1 MKTVF
6 FAFLVAL
13 GSASAQSVNPSMP
26 PEIRHVDGN
35 VFLNDQRV
43 QPSGEFPKITE
54 DALMRTEDGRAEV
67 LLAPGVTLRL
77 GEHGSVRMT
86 ANRPGDNRIEVLA
99 GPAVVITDG
108 MNRDAK
114 LTVFC
119 ELEAALSS
127 QGEYRFDNRH
137 YRDINENFCM
147 FKVYRGAAD
156 VRLST
161 VKASLRP
168 GRMMDLNRQCGDHIP
183 INRFDTG
190 EPRGNHGFQ

>member
-6 FAFLVAL
+6 FAFLVAM
-13 GSASAQSVNPSMP
+13 GSVSAQSVHPS
-26 PEIRHVDGN
+26 EIRHVDGN

-54 DALMRTEDGRAEV
+54 NALIRTGDGRAEV
-67 LLAPGVTLRL
+67 LLAPGITLRI
-77 GEHGSVRMT
+77 GEHGSFRMT
-86 ANRPGDNRIEVLA
+86 ANRPRDIRIEVLA

-119 ELEAALSS
+119 EAETALSS

-137 YRDINENFCM
+137 HRDINENFCM
-147 FKVYRGAAD
+147 LKVYRGAAD

-183 INRFDTG
+183 INRFDAG
-190 EPRGNHGFQ
+190 EPQGNHGFQ